1 MGAHAWPIADR
12 VRPQGAWKDK
22 RRRAEHQQ
30 PGQAAAVQSTWVNC
44 PWSATYNCVCSAPDI
59 KPVSGGPW
67 GGQKDLVSPLT
78 Q

>member
-1 MGAHAWPIADR
+1 MGAHTWPIADR

-30 PGQAAAVQSTWVNC
+30 PGQAAAVQSTGVNR
-44 PWSATYNCVCSAPDI
+44 PWSATCNCVCSALDI
-59 KPVSGGPW
+59 KPVNGGPW